1 MFVITVGSV
10 TLLKWKLLATPQLGG
25 ASSYFSNIT
34 THPGVHVKSWRG
46 SPKNDKVITHD
57 NSNIINTSSRT
68 IGEELGTSVD
78 YTPSSSSSLSP
89 STTALGHSPSGN
101 HGDHRRV
108 TGSVYSRVKPTSNTT
123 TTANTTSNSSTVNDV
138 SGMNDISGLLLDT
151 NNNNANVLS
160 NALPNCDNT
169 APHPTMVG
177 SNATGRFNPVL
188 KMGWLPG
195 MKQPIATRN
204 VGLASLIDDKVD

>member
-1 MFVITVGSV
+1 MIIAITVGSV

-34 THPGVHVKSWRG
+34 HPGVHVKSWRG
-46 SPKNDKVITHD
+46 SPKNEKVVTHD
-57 NSNIINTSSRT
+57 NSNISNSSSRT
-68 IGEELGTSVD
+68 IGEEELGTSVD
-78 YTPSSSSSLSP
+78 YTPSSSSSP
-89 STTALGHSPSGN
+89 STTAVGHSPSGN

-108 TGSVYSRVKPTSNTT
+108 TGIYSRVKPSSST
-123 TTANTTSNSSTVNDV
+123 TTASNSSTATNDV

-151 NNNNANVLS
+151 NNNNVNVLS
-160 NALPNCDNT
+160 NVLPNNDNVV
-169 APHPTMVG
+169 PHPTMVG
-177 SNATGRFNPVL
+177 SNATDRFNAVL

-195 MKQPIATRN
+195 MKQPIATSN

>member
-1 MFVITVGSV
+1 MS
-10 TLLKWKLLATPQLGG
+10 LLKWKLLATPQLGG

-34 THPGVHVKSWRG
+34 HPGVHVKSWRG
-46 SPKNDKVITHD
+46 SPKNEKVVTHD
-57 NSNIINTSSRT
+57 NSNISNSSSRT
-68 IGEELGTSVD
+68 IGEEELGTSVD
-78 YTPSSSSSLSP
+78 YTPSSSSSPL
-89 STTALGHSPSGN
+89 TTAVDHSPSGN

-108 TGSVYSRVKPTSNTT
+108 TGIYSRVKPSSTT
-123 TTANTTSNSSTVNDV
+123 TTASNSSTVTNDA

-160 NALPNCDNT
+160 NALSNNDNV

-177 SNATGRFNPVL
+177 SNVTGRFNAVL

-195 MKQPIATRN
+195 MKQPIATNN

>member
-1 MFVITVGSV
+1 MITVGSV

-34 THPGVHVKSWRG
+34 HPGVHVKSWRG
-46 SPKNDKVITHD
+46 SPKNEKVVTHD
-57 NSNIINTSSRT
+57 NSNISNSSSRT
-68 IGEELGTSVD
+68 IGEVELGTSVD
-78 YTPSSSSSLSP
+78 YTPSSSSSPLI
-89 STTALGHSPSGN
+89 TAVGHSPSGN

-108 TGSVYSRVKPTSNTT
+108 TGIYSRVKPNSST
-123 TTANTTSNSSTVNDV
+123 TTASNSSTVTNDV

-151 NNNNANVLS
+151 NNNNVNVLS
-160 NALPNCDNT
+160 NDLPNNDNV

-177 SNATGRFNPVL
+177 SNATGRFNAVL

-195 MKQPIATRN
+195 MKQPIATNN

>member
-1 MFVITVGSV
+1 MIIVITVGSV

-34 THPGVHVKSWRG
+34 HPGVHVKSWRG
-46 SPKNDKVITHD
+46 SPKNEKVVTND
-57 NSNIINTSSRT
+57 NSNISNTSSRT

-78 YTPSSSSSLSP
+78 YTPSSSSSP
-89 STTALGHSPSGN
+89 STTTVGHSLSGN

-108 TGSVYSRVKPTSNTT
+108 TGIYSRVKPSSSAA
-123 TTANTTSNSSTVNDV
+123 TANTASNSSTANDV
-138 SGMNDISGLLLDT
+138 SGMNDISGLLLNT
-151 NNNNANVLS
+151 NNNNDNVLS
-160 NALPNCDNT
+160 NALPNSDN
-169 APHPTMVG
+169 AVPHPTMVG

-195 MKQPIATRN
+195 MKQPISSRN